1 LVAAA
6 ADQGQ
11 KAVALTDIHTVAG
24 AVQFSKECRAAGI
37 KPIIGATVL
46 VDGFPLV
53 LLCADREG
61 YANLCDLLT
70 LAHRDRLQPGLDLDD
85 LCPYDTEGLFC
96 LTGDHWGAVAT
107 LLRQKRR
114 QHARCLLQKLGHLFP
129 DRLFIELTQQR
140 RPGDRAM
147 IRALCQLA
155 GELNL
160 PLVAANGV
168 RHAAPDG
175 FALFDALTCARLG
188 ITIADPHPE
197 RPVNDQAFL
206 RSEAQMI
213 KLGFPTAAITNTHAI
228 ADLCNVDLLAEA
240 VTPPRACLPPGKS
253 APYFLRK
260 LCGAAFRRRYPQGS
274 EKATTILK
282 RELSV
287 ISELGLDEFFLV
299 VREVIQFAR
308 SRGIRCSGRGSAAN
322 SLVAYLLGITGVDP
336 IRHNLL
342 FERFLHTG
350 RKGMPD
356 IDVDFETHR
365 RHEVIAWMAQ
375 RFGEEHTAMTAN
387 VITFRLRLAVREMAK
402 VLGYPLPLIDKVCKV
417 LPHASCRHVRE
428 HRTELAAL
436 LGESVMLESLMCL
449 VEQLPGCPRH
459 LSLHSGGMI
468 LSRLPLRYLSPIQ
481 SSANGVRQMQFNK
494 DDVEALGLIKFDVLG
509 LRTLSVV
516 TEAVDLVQADTGQ
529 APDVDVLPLD
539 DPKTY
544 ELIRQGRT
552 MSVFQIESPGQW
564 NLLSR
569 SQPQVFDDL
578 VAQVALF
585 RPGPLQGNMVHP
597 YILRRRGLQPVTY
610 PHPSLEPV
618 LRDTY
623 GIILFQEQVLEVAH
637 HFAGLT
643 LAEADEFRRLMSKFR
658 SSEQMES
665 MRSQFVQGA
674 IARHGVTL
682 ALANHVFD
690 LVAKFVGYGFCRSHA
705 AAFAHTVYQTA
716 YLKAHYA
723 AAYMAAVLEHKPG
736 FYPLNTVLQEA
747 RHCGV
752 RVLPVDIHRS
762 DVKYRLEGG
771 AIRVP
776 LTQIKGL
783 SVEAAAEIVLE
794 RATAPF
800 QSLQDLYGRVRLG
813 KDIWDN
819 LARSGALDA
828 FGARRQVLW
837 QIGEL
842 IRRIGPSG
850 QAQLSLD
857 EAWQDYDVPQLRKL
871 TPAQRTAW
879 DFQTQGLT
887 TGPHPVALHRPYLDR
902 LGATPIRN
910 LFEAQPGVRALTA
923 GVVISRQ
930 RPPTAKGM
938 VFVLLE
944 DETGVLPTAITPP
957 AYEKYSRQVR
967 EPGLLVEGQ
976 LEGSGPGQ
984 VGRYRSVL
992 IHRLWPLDRVLGGYG
1007 GHPGSNAR

>member
-1 LVAAA
+1 VA
-6 ADQGQ
+6 
-11 KAVALTDIHTVAG
+11 
-24 AVQFSKECRAAGI
+24 
-37 KPIIGATVL
+37 
-46 VDGFPLV
+46 
-53 LLCADREG
+53 
-61 YANLCDLLT
+61 
-70 LAHRDRLQPGLDLDD
+70 
-85 LCPYDTEGLFC
+85 
-96 LTGDHWGAVAT
+96 
-107 LLRQKRR
+107 
-114 QHARCLLQKLGHLFP
+114 
-129 DRLFIELTQQR
+129 
-140 RPGDRAM
+140 
-147 IRALCQLA
+147 
-155 GELNL
+155 
-160 PLVAANGV
+160 
-168 RHAAPDG
+168 
-175 FALFDALTCARLG
+175 
-188 ITIADPHPE
+188 IA
-197 RPVNDQAFL
+197 
-206 RSEAQMI
+206 
-213 KLGFPTAAITNTHAI
+213 NTHAI
-228 ADLCNVDLLAEA
+228 ADAYSVDLVAEA

-253 APYFLRK
+253 APYFLQK

-274 EKATTILK
+274 EKATAILK

-308 SRGIRCSGRGSAAN
+308 SRGIRCSGRSSAAN
-322 SLVAYLLGITGVDP
+322 SLAAYLLGISGVDP

-350 RKGMPD
+350 HKGMPD
-356 IDVDFETHR
+356 IDVDFETYR
-365 RHEVIAWMAQ
+365 RQEVIAWMAR
-375 RFGEEHTAMTAN
+375 RFGEEHTTMTAN

-402 VLGYPLPLIDKVCKV
+402 VLGYPLPLINKVSKV
-417 LPHASCRHVRE
+417 LPRSSCRHVRE

-436 LGESVMLESLMCL
+436 LGESVMQESLMCL

-494 DDVEALGLIKFDVLG
+494 DDVEALGLIRFDVLG

-516 TEAVDLVQADTGQ
+516 TEAVDLVQADRGQ

-597 YILRRRGLQPVTY
+597 YILRRRGLQLVTY

-643 LAEADEFRRLMSKFR
+643 LSEADEFRRLMSKFR
-658 SSEQMES
+658 SPEQMES
-665 MRSQFVQGA
+665 MRSQFVQGT
-674 IARHGVTL
+674 IVRHGVPL

-783 SVEAAAEIVLE
+783 GVEAAVEIVLE

-819 LARSGALDA
+819 LARSGVLDA
-828 FGARRQVLW
+828 FGERRHVLW

-850 QAQLSLD
+850 QAQRAFD
-857 EAWQDYDVPQLRKL
+857 EGRDESWQDYEVPQLRKL
-871 TPAQRTAW
+871 APGERTAW
-879 DFQTQGLT
+879 DFKTQGFT
-887 TGPHPVALHRPYLDR
+887 TGPHPVALHRPTPGGTAPAHTR
-902 LGATPIRN
+902 WHCTGPIWVVWAPRRSAT
-910 LFEAQPGVRALTA
+910 
-923 GVVISRQ
+923 
-930 RPPTAKGM
+930 
-938 VFVLLE
+938 
-944 DETGVLPTAITPP
+944 
-957 AYEKYSRQVR
+957 YSR
-967 EPGLLVEGQ
+967 
-976 LEGSGPGQ
+976 
-984 VGRYRSVL
+984 RS
-992 IHRLWPLDRVLGGYG
+992 PE
-1007 GHPGSNAR
+1007 